1 MAIVLIRHG
10 ETPSNA
16 ARIVQTPDTPLS
28 PRGVRQAERLGR
40 RLAQSGAT
48 RILSSDLTRALMTA
62 GCLHAETGAPVSIDS
77 GLQERNFGDLRGRAY
92 ADLGFNMFA
101 PDYVP
106 PRGEGWGEFHARVD
120 AVWQRVL
127 AVAQETDGNLL
138 VVTHGLVCYSLA
150 LRHLRLPAGVA
161 APERWEN
168 TSVTIVA
175 NEPPWPVSVLNCT
188 EHLDEEIAADPSSSS
203 GS

>member
-1 MAIVLIRHG
+1 MAIFLIRHG
-10 ETPSNA
+10 ETASNA

-28 PRGVRQAERLGR
+28 RRGIAQADRLGR
-40 RLAQSGAT
+40 RLARSGAT

-62 GCLHAETGAPVSIDS
+62 TALNEATGAPISTDP

-92 ADLGFNMFA
+92 ADLGLNMFA
-101 PDYVP
+101 PDYLP
-106 PRGEGWGEFHARVD
+106 PGGEGWDEFHARVD

-127 AVAQETDGNLL
+127 AAVRQIEGNLL

-150 LRHLRLPAGVA
+150 LRQLQLPAGVA

-175 NEPPWPVSVLNCT
+175 SEPPWRVSVLNCT
-188 EHLDEEIAADPSSSS
+188 DHLDEETGADPSSSS
-203 GS
+203 SL